1 MMNKKLVSFGLLIL
15 SISSANAGTEMTHSQ
30 IIVSSPD
37 TVASY
42 DCAGRSVNIP
52 APDSRITLKGSCPM
66 ITVAGPNTTVYV
78 ESVNKI
84 NIYGPNSKVYY
95 QKSTH
100 PSRQVSINAVGPGS
114 AAYKR

>member
-30 IIVSSPD
+30 IIISSPD

-52 APDSRITLKGSCPM
+52 APEPYYSKRQLPDDYGCRSKYNGLCRIS
-66 ITVAGPNTTVYV
+66 
-78 ESVNKI
+78 
-84 NIYGPNSKVYY
+84 
-95 QKSTH
+95 Q
-100 PSRQVSINAVGPGS
+100 
-114 AAYKR
+114 